1 MGGTI
6 GGVVFFVL
14 VVCGVCVCCSAND
27 NLGAQV
33 KRQQHPGSVLVG
45 GPWEDVTAQ
54 GVATENPLQHAIHP
68 VAVPAHHSGAWSAR
82 DMMMDDE
89 GRVWVRPGGGGAM
102 PAGAGVPPPPPVAA
116 PGWVLIAGSDGAPSY
131 YANAATGESSWTLP
145 MFR

>member
-89 GRVWVRPGGGGAM
+89 GRVWVRPGGGGAV
-102 PAGAGVPPPPPVAA
+102 AGGGGGGGAGGGGARGRRGRGCRPHPPWQR
-116 PGWVLIAGSDGAPSY
+116 PGGC
-131 YANAATGESSWTLP
+131 
-145 MFR
+145 